1 MYKERFP
8 PDAPQLFQD
17 IQAKCR
23 LFQVIQ
29 AKCRQIPQAFETAA
43 YKVLGNHRVLVPHPF
58 QLVIGYI

>member
-1 MYKERFP
+1 MYEDRFP
-8 PDAPQLFQD
+8 PDPPQLFQD

-43 YKVLGNHRVLVPHPF
+43 LVLPTNVPYPRRR
-58 QLVIGYI
+58 LL